1 MLFSLIYKKKKGEI
15 YMLHI
20 YKDEIFNTMMEKLF
34 YGLVIVDHKGIITYL
49 NDNYCNFLRVNK
61 DEAIGKHV
69 EDIIENSRMYHVVK
83 TGKKELYD
91 PQYIR
96 GNYMIANR
104 VPLVS
109 NNKIVGALG
118 VVLFRDMHDLTKI
131 NSHINQLLAEVKYYK
146 DRLKEK
152 TGVKYSIN
160 DIIGSS
166 DSILKM
172 KEEIK
177 KIAPSDLSVLITGES
192 GTGKELVAQ
201 SIHQLSNRSGNPF
214 ISVNCAAIPE
224 HLFESELFGYSEG
237 AFTDAKKEGKRGSFQ
252 LADGGTLFLDEIGD
266 MPLKTQ
272 VKLLRVLQE
281 GEINILGA
289 EGPKEV
295 NTRIIAATNRPL
307 NKLIREGKFREDLY
321 YRINVMEIN
330 IPPLRKR
337 PSDIKIIANYL
348 LTKISNKTGKRV
360 IGFTDDVINLFC
372 NYRWPG
378 NVRELENIIE
388 SAVYLCSGEK
398 ISLDDLPT
406 RSLLKPDE
414 YEYSYKLQDIIQN
427 TEKRTIKKVL
437 QMTRNDKKAAAKKL
451 GISLSTIYE
460 KIKHYQL

>member
-118 VVLFRDMHDLTKI
+118 VVLFRDMHDLTKM
-131 NSHINQLLAEVKYYK
+131 NSHINQLLAEVKDYK

-224 HLFESELFGYSEG
+224 H
-237 AFTDAKKEGKRGSFQ
+237 
-252 LADGGTLFLDEIGD
+252 
-266 MPLKTQ
+266 
-272 VKLLRVLQE
+272 
-281 GEINILGA
+281 
-289 EGPKEV
+289 
-295 NTRIIAATNRPL
+295 
-307 NKLIREGKFREDLY
+307 
-321 YRINVMEIN
+321 
-330 IPPLRKR
+330 
-337 PSDIKIIANYL
+337 
-348 LTKISNKTGKRV
+348 
-360 IGFTDDVINLFC
+360 
-372 NYRWPG
+372 
-378 NVRELENIIE
+378 
-388 SAVYLCSGEK
+388 
-398 ISLDDLPT
+398 
-406 RSLLKPDE
+406 
-414 YEYSYKLQDIIQN
+414 
-427 TEKRTIKKVL
+427 
-437 QMTRNDKKAAAKKL
+437 
-451 GISLSTIYE
+451 
-460 KIKHYQL
+460 